1 MNRSMFEI
9 QAGFCKAMGD
19 PVRLQLLHVLREH
32 PKTVSEICQEVGLSQ
47 SNASRQL
54 ACLRNVGVVVTKR
67 KDNGMV
73 YQITDERIGDVC
85 DLVRS
90 ILVEQIQK
98 RARSIA

>member
-67 KDNGMV
+67 KGNGMV